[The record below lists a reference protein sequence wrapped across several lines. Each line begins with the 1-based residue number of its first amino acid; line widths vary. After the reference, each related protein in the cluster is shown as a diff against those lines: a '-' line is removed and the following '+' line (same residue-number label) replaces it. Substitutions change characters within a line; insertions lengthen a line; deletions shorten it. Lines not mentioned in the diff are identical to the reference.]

1 MESDEDRSLTCREFD
16 EVVRRA
22 TELSTSE
29 SNSGDTLLS
38 EGELFRI
45 AGEVGLSGEHV
56 RRALVEVRG
65 GVEPESHID
74 RVFGPAS
81 IRVSRIVTGELDRL
95 TGEIDDFLVAS
106 RLLQPVR
113 RGTGVLQYRPAV
125 DWASQLARA
134 ASFTSWK
141 YYIAASRSVDVRL
154 EAVDDGRTLI
164 AFSVDPGMRSE
175 DIGLAVL
182 GGSLGGG
189 VVGALTGLGVAVVGR
204 SVGLA
209 IGAAILVSLGVL
221 TAIVCG
227 FRRSYRNKVKE
238 VELELEGV
246 LDSLERGVSL
256 EPPPASWRRWVRR
269 HFHGVARDRRSL
281 EDE

>member
-1 MESDEDRSLTCREFD
+1 MMDSGEDRSLTRSEFE

-29 SNSGDTLLS
+29 SDSGNDLLS

-45 AGEVGLSGEHV
+45 AGEVGLSEEHV

-65 GVEPESHID
+65 GVEPGSHID

-81 IRVSRIVTGELDRL
+81 IRASRVVAGELDGL
-95 TGEIDDFLVAS
+95 SGEIDDFLVAS

-113 RGTGVLQYRPAV
+113 RGAGVLQYRPSV

-134 ASFTSWK
+134 ASLTSWK
-141 YYIAASRSVDVRL
+141 YYIAAARSVEVRL
-154 EAVDDGRTLI
+154 EAVDDRRTLI

-175 DIGLAVL
+175 DIGLAVF

-189 VVGALTGLGVAVVGR
+189 VVGALTGLGVAVVAPVL
-204 SVGLA
+204 SVKSMFWKA
-209 IGAAILVSLGVL
+209 EATS
-221 TAIVCG
+221 
-227 FRRSYRNKVKE
+227 SPQN
-238 VELELEGV
+238 
-246 LDSLERGVSL
+246 
-256 EPPPASWRRWVRR
+256 
-269 HFHGVARDRRSL
+269 
-281 EDE
+281 

>member
-1 MESDEDRSLTCREFD
+1 MDSGEDRSLTRGEFD

-29 SNSGDTLLS
+29 SDPGDTLLS

-45 AGEVGLSGEHV
+45 AGEVGLSEEHV

-65 GVEPESHID
+65 GVEPGSHID

-81 IRVSRIVTGELDRL
+81 IRVSRVVTGEMDGL

-141 YYIAASRSVDVRL
+141 YYIAASRSVEVRL

-175 DIGLAVL
+175 DIGLAVF

-189 VVGALTGLGVAVVGR
+189 VVGALTGLGLAVVAP
-204 SVGLA
+204 VGLA
-209 IGAAILVSLGVL
+209 VGTAILAGLGAS
-221 TAIVCG
+221 TAIAYG
-227 FRRSYRNKVKE
+227 FRRSYRNKLKE

-246 LDSLERGVSL
+246 LDSLETGVSL